1 MLGFYP
7 YPRVFWI
14 MGWRFIAPTIVVL
27 ILIFTAVDYS
37 GNTYGEYDYPSWA
50 NSVGWLITFS
60 SVICIPVVALVKIL
74 QEEGSLVERV
84 RKLIKP
90 SPDWGPASPDHRPF
104 NKAKSYCDSKAY
116 KGLKRDIEGSNT
128 TLLTNSSQSN
138 MAPGGPPDSKD
149 HNFSQLEPLKE
160 DYEDNPSSEDEGL
173 NMKVIIEDENIEIKA
188 VSSEVTKNTVPTS
201 LE

>member
-1 MLGFYP
+1 M
-7 YPRVFWI
+7 
-14 MGWRFIAPTIVVL
+14 

-60 SVICIPVVALVKIL
+60 SVICIPVVAMVKIL

-138 MAPGGPPDSKD
+138 MAPGGPPGQRQVSFNQLITPLCADSKD